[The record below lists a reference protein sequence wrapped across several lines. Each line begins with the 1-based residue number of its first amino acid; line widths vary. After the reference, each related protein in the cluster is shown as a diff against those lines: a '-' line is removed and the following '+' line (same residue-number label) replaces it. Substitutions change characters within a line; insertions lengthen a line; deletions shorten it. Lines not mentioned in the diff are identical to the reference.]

1 MHLPNIEDALA
12 AWPPLARLNPGL
24 TRRKFLE
31 FTTIA
36 GAGLTLGVVLPAAA
50 KKGSLTVLGVEGTPG
65 DYSTP
70 FVRIDPDN
78 TVTVI
83 CKHVEAGQGVWTG
96 LPAVVA
102 EELDASWSQMRAESS
117 PAQVPTY
124 GNFAFGPKGNVQGT
138 GGSTS
143 MANSWDQLRHAGA
156 YARAMLVQA
165 AANKWKVPPAE
176 ITVSDGVVAHSSGKK
191 ATFGELSAAAG
202 KLPIPKEVKLKDPS
216 QFKLIGHEQRLPR
229 LDSHS
234 KSTGTQ
240 TFAIDVMLPDMKTA
254 LVLRPPRFGAKVQS
268 IDATAAKAVPGV
280 VDVVQIPRGVAVVA
294 RDTWS
299 AKKGREVLKV
309 TWDESGAEKRGTDA
323 LFKEYRQMSGGADAV
338 KVEKKGDVEKALQ
351 SAAKVLD
358 FEFEFPYL
366 AHAPMEPLTAV
377 AKLSPGKCEIWAG
390 CQFQTIDQANAA
402 QAAGL
407 KPEQVT
413 INTLAAGG
421 TFGRRANPESDYIV
435 EAVGIAKATG
445 GAYPVKLIWTREDDI
460 TGGRYRPATH
470 HRVTAGLSQ
479 DGKLVA
485 VKQHVVN
492 QSIMAGTP
500 FAAMMKDGVDPT
512 AVEGGTTEQYEVPN
526 AHVTWTPA
534 KVGVPILWWRSVG
547 HTHTAFVKEVIADEL
562 AAAAGQ
568 DPVAYRLALLEK
580 KPRSAAV
587 LKLAAHE
594 AGWDKPFPN
603 GKAADGSFRGRGVA
617 VHESFG
623 SVVAHVAEVTVKDGS
638 VKVDRVVT
646 VVDCGIAVTPDV
658 VRAQMQSC
666 IGYGLSAAL
675 YGKITLTEGRVDQS
689 NFHQYRVLRINEM
702 PRVIEI
708 HIMPSTNPPSGVG
721 EPGTPPI
728 APAVANAVRAATGIK
743 LRKLPFDLAAAKAMQ
758 T

>member
-1 MHLPNIEDALA
+1 MHLPNMEDSLA
-12 AWPPLARLNPGL
+12 SWPPLARLVRNVS
-24 TRRKFLE
+24 RRDFLK

-36 GAGLTLGVVLPAAA
+36 GSGLTLGVVVPTVARN
-50 KKGSLTVLGVEGTPG
+50 GGLTVLGVEGTPG

-70 FVRIDPDN
+70 FVRIDTDN

-102 EELDASWSQMRAESS
+102 EELDASWDQMRAESS

-165 AANKWKVPPAE
+165 ASNRWKVPASE
-176 ITVSDGVVAHSSGKK
+176 ITVSDGVVTHSAGRK
-191 ATFGELSAAAG
+191 ATFGELAGAAG
-202 KLPIPKEVKLKDPS
+202 KLPIPKDVKLKDPG
-216 QFKLIGHEQRLPR
+216 QFKLVGSEKHLPR

-240 TFAIDVMLPDMKTA
+240 TFAIDVMLPDMMTA
-254 LVLRPPRFGAKVQS
+254 MVLRPPRFGAKVQS

-299 AKKGREVLKV
+299 AKKGREALKV
-309 TWDESGAEKRGTDA
+309 VWDESGAEKRGTDA
-323 LFKEYRQMSGGADAV
+323 LFKEFRQLSGGAEAL
-338 KVEKKGDVEKALQ
+338 KVEKKGDAEGALNQ
-351 SAAKVLD
+351 AAKVLD

-366 AHAPMEPLTAV
+366 AHAPMEPLTA
-377 AKLSPGKCEIWAG
+377 AARLSPGKCEIWAG

-402 QAAGL
+402 QAADL
-407 KPEQVT
+407 RPDQVS

-435 EAVGIAKATG
+435 EAVTIAKATG
-445 GAYPVKLIWTREDDI
+445 GRYPVKLIWTREDDI
-460 TGGRYRPATH
+460 TGGRYRPATYH
-470 HRVTAGLSQ
+470 HVRAGLSQ

-485 VKQHVVN
+485 IKQDVVN
-492 QSIMAGTP
+492 QSIMAGTA
-500 FAAMMKDGVDPT
+500 FADMMKDGVDPT
-512 AVEGGTTEQYEVPN
+512 AVEGGPTEQYEVEN
-526 AHVTWTPA
+526 AHVTWTQA
-534 KVGVPILWWRSVG
+534 KVGVPVLWWRSVG
-547 HTHTAFVKEVIADEL
+547 HTHTAFVKEVVTDEL

-568 DPVAYRLALLEK
+568 DPVAYRLSLLEK
-580 KPRSAAV
+580 HPRSAVV
-587 LKLAAHE
+587 LKFAAE
-594 AGWDKPFPN
+594 KAGWDRPFPT
-603 GKAADGSFRGRGVA
+603 GKTANGSFRGRGVA

-623 SVVAHVAEVTVKDGS
+623 SVVAHIVEVTVTDGS

-646 VVDCGIAVTPDV
+646 AVDCGIAVTPDV
-658 VRAQMQSC
+658 VRAQMQSG

-675 YGKITLTEGRVDQS
+675 YGRISLTDGKVDQS

-702 PRVIEI
+702 PKVIEI
-708 HIMPSTNPPSGVG
+708 HILPSTNPPSGVG

-728 APAVANAVRAATGIK
+728 APAVANAIRAATGIR